1 VDANYST
8 SYVYG
13 QDGQRS
19 NKYTASSETLYFNK
33 MWTLHTD
40 SGNIASGGQ
49 YAKNVYLGDTRIVTK
64 LHGARENTIHEEYYK
79 QYFYHSDHLGSAT
92 MISDY
97 KGDEYQRIEYTPYG
111 ETWVEKTQNT
121 GSEFLPY
128 KFTGKEMDEET
139 GLYYYGARYL
149 DPKYSRWI
157 SVDPALGEYIPGA
170 GKSDEADKLP
180 GMGGLFN
187 TVNLSLFHYAG
198 NNPVRYIDPDGRIQM
213 KKDGSVTFFPY
224 SEEPIL
230 ELGNSDLIL
239 LFHWGDIKAND
250 GTNIKVRYNLSDYRP
265 ENSNCHGFTFTNGL
279 VWIQPDQVQALLDGD
294 GYNELQKPEAGGIF
308 VQYDDAGMA
317 WHSGKILSVNT
328 TENIIEVIE
337 AMGVT
342 VFKRTD
348 GKLYDTRVH
357 KYRIDEMG
365 TVKFFKNEGDKIVE
379 D

>member
-1 VDANYST
+1 MNTRASNMKKANILNLLLITTSEQNTQSENFADLLIFLLRYSFLLNDT
-8 SYVYG
+8 SKPQNSCG
-13 QDGQRS
+13 LKTPQFSAPQ
-19 NKYTASSETLYFNK
+19 
-33 MWTLHTD
+33 
-40 SGNIASGGQ
+40 GNI
-49 YAKNVYLGDTRIVTK
+49 Y
-64 LHGARENTIHEEYYK
+64 
-79 QYFYHSDHLGSAT
+79 
-92 MISDY
+92 M
-97 KGDEYQRIEYTPYG
+97 
-111 ETWVEKTQNT
+111 
-121 GSEFLPY
+121 
-128 KFTGKEMDEET
+128 
-139 GLYYYGARYL
+139 GARYL

-157 SVDPALGEYIPGA
+157 STDPALGEYIPGA
-170 GKSDEADKLP
+170 GKSNEADKLP

-198 NNPVRYIDPDGRIQM
+198 NNPVRYIDPDGRIQR

-224 SEEPIL
+224 SDEPIL

>member
-1 VDANYST
+1 MIARETKPAHQKILISLLLTTSELSTRQDTVADLFFFLLRYSFLLNNT
-8 SYVYG
+8 SNPQNSRG
-13 QDGQRS
+13 LKTPQLNAPQ
-19 NKYTASSETLYFNK
+19 
-33 MWTLHTD
+33 
-40 SGNIASGGQ
+40 GNI
-49 YAKNVYLGDTRIVTK
+49 Y
-64 LHGARENTIHEEYYK
+64 
-79 QYFYHSDHLGSAT
+79 
-92 MISDY
+92 M
-97 KGDEYQRIEYTPYG
+97 
-111 ETWVEKTQNT
+111 
-121 GSEFLPY
+121 
-128 KFTGKEMDEET
+128 
-139 GLYYYGARYL
+139 GARYL

-198 NNPVRYIDPDGRIQM
+198 NNPVRYIDPDGRIQR

-224 SEEPIL
+224 SDEPIL

-342 VFKRTD
+342 VFKRAD

>member
-1 VDANYST
+1 MTARETKPAHQKILISLLLTTSKQSAQLNTVADLFLFLLRYSFLLNDT
-8 SYVYG
+8 SEPQNSCAV
-13 QDGQRS
+13 
-19 NKYTASSETLYFNK
+19 KSSQFPPPQ
-33 MWTLHTD
+33 
-40 SGNIASGGQ
+40 GNI
-49 YAKNVYLGDTRIVTK
+49 Y
-64 LHGARENTIHEEYYK
+64 
-79 QYFYHSDHLGSAT
+79 
-92 MISDY
+92 M
-97 KGDEYQRIEYTPYG
+97 
-111 ETWVEKTQNT
+111 
-121 GSEFLPY
+121 
-128 KFTGKEMDEET
+128 
-139 GLYYYGARYL
+139 GARYL

-157 SVDPALGEYIPGA
+157 STDPALAEYIPGA
-170 GKSDEADKLP
+170 GKSNEADKLP

-198 NNPVRYIDPDGRIQM
+198 NNPVRYIDPDGRIQR

-224 SEEPIL
+224 SDEPIL

-342 VFKRTD
+342 VFKRAD